1 MNTINNSISI
11 DLPTQNL
18 YNVQIIVFANG
29 KRYVTVRQNK
39 PRTLDEIY
47 ASRND
52 GDAPVYQTLRD
63 GWKFYTINPEHLQGI
78 SIGDA
83 KRAQHSILDGYDA
96 EYGEDMVLNVKGRPI
111 PKVA

>member
-1 MNTINNSISI
+1 MDNTNNSISI
-11 DLPTQNL
+11 TLPTQNL
-18 YNVQIIVFANG
+18 YNVQIIGFANG
-29 KRYVTVRQNK
+29 KRFVTVRQDT
-39 PRTLDEIY
+39 RDEDAIY

-63 GWKFYTINPEHLQGI
+63 GWKFYIINPEHLQGI

>member
-1 MNTINNSISI
+1 MDNMNNSISI

-29 KRYVTVRQNK
+29 KRYVTVRQDT
-39 PRTLDEIY
+39 RDEDGIY

-78 SIGDA
+78 SIVDA